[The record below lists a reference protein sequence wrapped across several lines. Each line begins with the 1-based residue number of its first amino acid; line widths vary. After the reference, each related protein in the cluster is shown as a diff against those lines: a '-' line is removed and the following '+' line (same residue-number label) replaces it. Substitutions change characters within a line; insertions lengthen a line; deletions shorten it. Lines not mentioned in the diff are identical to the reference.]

1 MAIDSASGMHSRR
14 TVLGILAAA
23 FAPMMPG
30 LAHGQSQQPIRLNVP
45 FSPGTGPDLL
55 ARILS
60 EELRQRWN
68 HPVIVENKPGASGN
82 IGTQAAART
91 APDGQNLLV
100 TVNTFVMN
108 ASLYPTIP
116 YDPEKDFVP
125 IAEIA
130 TGALALVVHP
140 SLDVST
146 LAELIALARSKP
158 GEINY
163 ASPGRGTPQHL
174 AMELFKLTAQINLT
188 HIPYSGSAGA
198 VKDLAGGHVSAMFLP
213 VHTAL
218 PLAETGQIR
227 ILAVG
232 QPKAGA
238 AGGKCADARRT
249 RRHRLRRRFVV
260 RRSCSGQYAER
271 DRRPLQ
277 CGVQRDTRG
286 AERSSASRQAGL
298 DRARRPAATPGR
310 PDRQGSSALGQSR
323 QGCADH
329 RRVVDRIDRRQT
341 HAGNPALS
349 RPASWRRGRPPACS
363 AGWPDRRPP
372 RNPVQASPP
381 RRHARRRATALPICA
396 KVAARKA

>member
-1 MAIDSASGMHSRR
+1 MAVYSVSSPLSRR
-14 TVLGILAAA
+14 TVLGFLVAAV
-23 FAPMMPG
+23 APMMSRP
-30 LAHGQSQQPIRLNVP
+30 APAQAAQTIRLNVP

-68 HPVIVENKPGASGN
+68 QPVIVENKPGASGN
-82 IGTQAAART
+82 IGTQFAARA
-91 APDGQNLLV
+91 APDGLNLLV

-108 ASLYPTIP
+108 ASLYPNIP

-140 SLDVST
+140 SLNVNT
-146 LAELIALARSKP
+146 AAELIALARAKP
-158 GEINY
+158 GVINY

-218 PLAETGQIR
+218 PLSEAGQIR

-232 QPKAGA
+232 
-238 AGGKCADARRT
+238 
-249 RRHRLRRRFVV
+249 
-260 RRSCSGQYAER
+260 
-271 DRRPLQ
+271 
-277 CGVQRDTRG
+277 
-286 AERSSASRQAGL
+286 SRQ
-298 DRARRPAATPGR
+298 RAPQAPQVPTLAELGVADFDVDLWYGVLAPANTPKEI
-310 PDRQGSSALGQSR
+310 
-323 QGCADH
+323 
-329 RRVVDRIDRRQT
+329 VDRYNTTFNEILAEPNVRTLLDKQGLIAQGGPPQRLADLIAKDR
-341 HAGNPALS
+341 
-349 RPASWRRGRPPACS
+349 
-363 AGWPDRRPP
+363 P
-372 RNPVQASPP
+372 RW
-381 RRHARRRATALPICA
+381 A
-396 KVAARKA
+396 KVVKDAQIKAE

>member
-1 MAIDSASGMHSRR
+1 
-14 TVLGILAAA
+14 
-23 FAPMMPG
+23 MMPG

-108 ASLYPTIP
+108 ASLYPNIP

-140 SLDVST
+140 SLKVNT

-188 HIPYSGSAGA
+188 HIPYPGSAGA
-198 VKDLAGGHVSAMFLP
+198 VKDIAGGHVSAMFLP

-232 QPKAGA
+232 SEKG
-238 AGGKCADARRT
+238 RRRRQMSRRSQNSASKTSMSIYGTAFLRRPT
-249 RRHRLRRRFVV
+249 RR
-260 RRSCSGQYAER
+260 RRSSTATIMCS
-271 DRRPLQ
+271 
-277 CGVQRDTRG
+277 TR
-286 AERSSASRQAGL
+286 
-298 DRARRPAATPGR
+298 
-310 PDRQGSSALGQSR
+310 
-323 QGCADH
+323 
-329 RRVVDRIDRRQT
+329 
-341 HAGNPALS
+341 
-349 RPASWRRGRPPACS
+349 SWRSRTSKRCS
-363 AGWPDRRPP
+363 TSR
-372 RNPVQASPP
+372 V
-381 RRHARRRATALPICA
+381 
-396 KVAARKA
+396 

>member
-1 MAIDSASGMHSRR
+1 VAIDSANGMHSRR
-14 TVLGILAAA
+14 NVLGILAAA
-23 FAPMMPG
+23 IFPMMPG
-30 LAHGQSQQPIRLNVP
+30 FAHGQSQQPIRLNVP

-82 IGTQAAART
+82 IGTQVAART

-108 ASLYPTIP
+108 ASLYPTVP

-140 SLDVST
+140 SLGVST

-198 VKDLAGGHVSAMFLP
+198 IKDLAGGHVSAMFLP

-232 QPKAGA
+232 SQKRTPQAANVPTLAELGVTDFDVDLWYGVLAPANTPK
-238 AGGKCADARRT
+238 
-249 RRHRLRRRFVV
+249 
-260 RRSCSGQYAER
+260 EI
-271 DRRPLQ
+271 
-277 CGVQRDTRG
+277 
-286 AERSSASRQAGL
+286 
-298 DRARRPAATPGR
+298 
-310 PDRQGSSALGQSR
+310 
-323 QGCADH
+323 
-329 RRVVDRIDRRQT
+329 VDRYNAVFNEILAEPNVRALLGKQGLIAQGGPPQRLADLIAKDR
-341 HAGNPALS
+341 
-349 RPASWRRGRPPACS
+349 
-363 AGWPDRRPP
+363 P
-372 RNPVQASPP
+372 RW
-381 RRHARRRATALPICA
+381 A
-396 KVAARKA
+396 KVVKDAQITAE